1 MTSGLGATSRQAVNV
16 SGNSIP
22 LGPLTLNLGNQVSM
36 LSPTASTLD
45 AVSNTVGKLLK
56 VTVGD
61 NFGTL
66 NLKGNLALAGELINA
81 GNSTTGAIADTVTGV
96 QNLTVGLNSN
106 LTVSKTVSGDQAIMA
121 GNASLVSVSSTVSG
135 YQEITVGDNS
145 TLSVS
150 SAVGG
155 GQVLSGANSVNVAV
169 TGSVGSDSTLPN
181 RDQTINLG
189 NLSTLNDAVA
199 SFGGDVSVTAGD
211 QATVILG
218 DPTLVAGILAPKSDI
233 VISVG
238 SFAVEVAVENT
249 TCNTL
254 AIMGGDG
261 SADPSAPTFY
271 LLTGDV
277 ITGEDASGNGLDLR
291 FGDGNNLVQLGTYV
305 DPLNAVTPQD
315 SMIIDNGIN
324 ILAGAAGV
332 ANVYVANTSAGY
344 GTIDGGSSLGDYY
357 DLGGNTV
364 NWVVQKFHRE
374 FYI

>member
-1 MTSGLGATSRQAVNV
+1 M
-16 SGNSIP
+16 
-22 LGPLTLNLGNQVSM
+22 
-36 LSPTASTLD
+36 
-45 AVSNTVGKLLK
+45 
-56 VTVGD
+56 
-61 NFGTL
+61 
-66 NLKGNLALAGELINA
+66 
-81 GNSTTGAIADTVTGV
+81 
-96 QNLTVGLNSN
+96 
-106 LTVSKTVSGDQAIMA
+106 
-121 GNASLVSVSSTVSG
+121 
-135 YQEITVGDNS
+135 
-145 TLSVS
+145 
-150 SAVGG
+150 
-155 GQVLSGANSVNVAV
+155 
-169 TGSVGSDSTLPN
+169 
-181 RDQTINLG
+181 
-189 NLSTLNDAVA
+189 
-199 SFGGDVSVTAGD
+199 SVTAGD